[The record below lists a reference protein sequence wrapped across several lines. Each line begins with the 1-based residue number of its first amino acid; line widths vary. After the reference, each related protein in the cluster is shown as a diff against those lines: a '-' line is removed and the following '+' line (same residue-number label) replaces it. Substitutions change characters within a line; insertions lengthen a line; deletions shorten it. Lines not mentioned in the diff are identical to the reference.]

1 MEHTLRFATKKYYN
15 EIEQETAQIQR
26 CRIQIPLYV
35 ESNDESVPGISKLC
49 RGRVELSRRWIL
61 NFEIVI

>member
-1 MEHTLRFATKKYYN
+1 MQHTLRYHATEKYYN

-35 ESNDESVPGISKLC
+35 ESYVENVPGISNLC
-49 RGRVELSRRWIL
+49 RGRVELYR
-61 NFEIVI
+61 